1 MATPPNAPHTHIAG
15 EMFVAAELAKR
26 GYLVAL
32 TMGNAKAVDLFVER
46 DGRTICVQ
54 VKAIAR
60 RRYAGW
66 PLPFDKAKIKPKS
79 NLFGSDIIW
88 VCVVLNDID
97 EPPAY
102 FVLAPKDV
110 LKLGEWYSTR
120 AILNV
125 SRVKEYEGRWDLIE
139 EGLSRAPRIA

>member
-1 MATPPNAPHTHIAG
+1 MTTPPNAPQTHIAG

-54 VKAIAR
+54 VKAVSR
-60 RRYAGW
+60 RRHAGW
-66 PLPFDKAKIKPKS
+66 PLPFDTTKIKPKS
-79 NLFGSDIIW
+79 NLFGSDIGW
-88 VCVVLNDID
+88 VCVVLNEID
-97 EPPAY
+97 EPPTY
-102 FVLAPKDV
+102 FVFTPKDV
-110 LKLGEWYSTR
+110 LKLGDWYSTR

-125 SRVKEYEGRWDLIE
+125 SKAKAHEGCWNLIE
-139 EGLSRAPRIA
+139 EGFSRAPRIT